1 MSKKTTSKKILEPL
15 PEIPNDELESMEME
29 DNQTLNQKKIALA
42 QSGASIVIIELVKDV
57 LQQVPIV
64 GNNEWETIRNAIIID
79 TSSTLL
85 RDLIDHLENIKS
97 GSLIGKK

>member
-1 MSKKTTSKKILEPL
+1 MSKKTTSKKTLEPL

-42 QSGASIVIIELVKDV
+42 QSGASAVIIELVKDV